1 MSQKLRL
8 TLLCATASLSF
19 VLVMGLWRLANVRV
33 LPDIEQLALT
43 VGMAT
48 GGATFFA
55 SVVAIIMILHRSSRS
70 PDPRGKEPHP
80 KPSSAP
86 LFVRGRN
93 FYTMAKRKRGR

>member
-8 TLLCATASLSF
+8 TLLCATASLGF
-19 VLVMGLWRLANVRV
+19 ALVVGFWRLANVRV
-33 LPDIEQLALT
+33 LPDIEHLALT

-55 SVVAIIMILHRSSRS
+55 AVIAIIMILHHSSQS

-86 LFVRGRN
+86 LTLRGRN
-93 FYTMAKRKRGR
+93 FYTMTKRKRG

>member
-8 TLLCATASLSF
+8 TFLCATASLSF
-19 VLVMGLWRLANVRV
+19 ALVVGLWRLAIVRE

-43 VGMAT
+43 IGMAT
-48 GGATFFA
+48 CGATFFA
-55 SVVAIIMILHRSSRS
+55 SVVAIIMILHRSSQS

-80 KPSSAP
+80 KSSSAP
-86 LFVRGRN
+86 LTVRGRN